1 MCCWRSADLKLDSAL
16 HSPLGFQSLT
26 NWRSTAP
33 ARGGGAKL
41 QPFSLNSEL
50 CFNHSPV
57 VQLPLAAL
65 PRCQVVSRPRHS
77 VNTPPQTTSDGCSS
91 WAAQVR
97 ISAGGV
103 PSSECTA
110 SKLCAVCGRN
120 TGRDGTSPQ
129 QRQAQAQTRGRGHD
143 GVGARRSCSD

>member
-1 MCCWRSADLKLDSAL
+1 MKVLQHGHVLLEERRFEMRLGAPQSSRLPITHQLEV
-16 HSPLGFQSLT
+16 HSTGARRRCQASTILPLYS
-26 NWRSTAP
+26 
-33 ARGGGAKL
+33 
-41 QPFSLNSEL
+41 
-50 CFNHSPV
+50 CH
-57 VQLPLAAL
+57 LAAL